1 MSTLFR
7 EASDRNELLAF
18 ALGRGR
24 YFVHDRSG
32 IGHGEHWV
40 LGSWRSSIMALHRD
54 DPAACATGVRDMF
67 AALVADAPSAPD
79 QHAWVLLDHLH
90 QFWRAQSGGAQL
102 DLGAAATPIAQ
113 IIATERARFTAGGG
127 DGEGVGGAEAMEIAI
142 DAVRRLGGLAE
153 LARRR
158 KT

>member
-7 EASDRNELLAF
+7 EAIDRNELLAF

-24 YFVHDRSG
+24 YVVHDRSG

-40 LGSWRSSIMALHRD
+40 LGSWNRSIMALHRD

-67 AALVADAPSAPD
+67 AALLADAARAPD

-90 QFWRAQSGGAQL
+90 QFWRVRSGGARL
-102 DLGAAATPIAQ
+102 DLGAAAAPIAH
-113 IIATERARFTAGGG
+113 IIATERARCRHG
-127 DGEGVGGAEAMEIAI
+127 DGDGDSESIELAI

-153 LARRR
+153 LD
-158 KT
+158 